1 MSVTNQICNN
11 IIDRSRCQNTN
22 PPTAHRKIYQ
32 CHSIKHMY
40 QNTNPIIA
48 HSSIYLSQW
57 MKQVSKHEPHPP
69 FNYQC
74 QKELWTNNRM
84 VDTAYDIRSIF
95 RVWNGRGSWAF
106 RLYRF
111 PLKKYT
117 SILSIVYC
125 FKFYNIWNFQVDV
138 CLIRWSPGLLK

>member
-1 MSVTNQICNN
+1 MSVTNQISNN

-48 HSSIYLSQW
+48 SIYQSQW
-57 MKQVSKHEPHPP
+57 MKQVSKHEPRLPYSLQLPMSKRTVH
-69 FNYQC
+69 NY
-74 QKELWTNNRM
+74 RM
-84 VDTAYDIRSIF
+84 VYTTYDILTVF
-95 RVWNGRGSWAF
+95 LEYEMVVDRGHLDFIDFHEKS
-106 RLYRF
+106 
-111 PLKKYT
+111 T

-125 FKFYNIWNFQVDV
+125 FKFYNI
-138 CLIRWSPGLLK
+138 